1 MSYYMAKSCR
11 GEKIETKK
19 KNGNYQWNNWNITIH
34 AKFICKHFL
43 SILAG
48 PVRH

>member
-19 KNGNYQWNNWNITIH
+19 KTEIISEITEI
-34 AKFICKHFL
+34 
-43 SILAG
+43 
-48 PVRH
+48 